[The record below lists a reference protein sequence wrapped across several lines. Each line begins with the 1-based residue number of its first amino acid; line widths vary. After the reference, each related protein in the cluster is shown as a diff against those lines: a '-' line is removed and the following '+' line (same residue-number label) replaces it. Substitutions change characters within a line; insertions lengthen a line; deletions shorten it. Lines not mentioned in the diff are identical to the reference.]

1 MYRIKII
8 TDIGIYA
15 VPMEVETE
23 KEDPTINDLMLT
35 FLETKSDVEA
45 GCFMEGWTP
54 EDNLTEAPGVFALG
68 KNIQILAYHVERVSE
83 IRVATAEPQDAHR
96 MRPLTRKIDYL
107 GNTLY
112 FAFVTS
118 RAEQKTFLY
127 CYSVNGE
134 PPTDVLELKRLRELI
149 EKDITKVSGDIR
161 DYVVF
166 FSEDGHVRNFS
177 QATETLNDLISKY
190 REVTKEKTGKAWNGW
205 KEDD

>member
-1 MYRIKII
+1 MYRMKII
-8 TDIGIYA
+8 TDIGMYV
-15 VPMEVETE
+15 VPVVTE
-23 KEDPTINDLMLT
+23 KEDPTIDELMGM
-35 FLETKSDVEA
+35 FLETKSDLEA

-54 EDNLTEAPGVFALG
+54 EDNLVEPPGVFALG
-68 KNIQILAYHVERVSE
+68 KNIQILAYHIERVSK
-83 IRVATAEPQDAHR
+83 IQAAAAEPQDADR
-96 MRPLTRKIDYL
+96 MRPVARKIKYL

-112 FAFVTS
+112 FAFVTCKK
-118 RAEQKTFLY
+118 EQKNFLY

-134 PPTDVLELKRLRELI
+134 PPTDVLELKRLRELV
-149 EKDITKVSGDIR
+149 EKDIAEGVGDVQ

-205 KEDD
+205 KEGD